1 MTEINYISDV
11 QFREVIK
18 NIDQNATILF
28 HQVLLLHCDN
38 DMLLRKD
45 LRDTSE
51 VEDHFYGWICKS
63 PNFGFIM
70 MAAFIEASCQ
80 IFKNA
85 RFSQFNFNSE
95 RFSHSQSEIFA

>member
-70 MAAFIEASCQ
+70 MAAFIIGFLSACL
-80 IFKNA
+80 
-85 RFSQFNFNSE
+85 FSAC
-95 RFSHSQSEIFA
+95 RLRGIGCLP